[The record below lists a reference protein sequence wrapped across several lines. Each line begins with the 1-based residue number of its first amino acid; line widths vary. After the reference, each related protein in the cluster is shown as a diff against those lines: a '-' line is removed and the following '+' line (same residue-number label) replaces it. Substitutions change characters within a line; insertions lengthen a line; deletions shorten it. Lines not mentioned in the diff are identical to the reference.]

1 MTRDQYARQ
10 LKELRSSVV
19 AMASMVDKAINSAV
33 VALGQRDVPL
43 AQQVV
48 AEDRAINEHRWQ
60 TEELALLLIATQA
73 PMAKDLRTI
82 AAAIH
87 IVTDLERM
95 ADHAA
100 GIAKIA
106 IQTADQA
113 PLKPLIDIPR
123 MSEIARAMLH
133 DAITAYIEDD
143 QAAARAIVSR
153 DDAVD
158 GLYDQI
164 YRELL
169 TFMLADPTTI
179 DQATHLLWVAH
190 NLERI
195 ADRVTN
201 ICERVV
207 FAATGQLEELAV
219 STY

>member
-1 MTRDQYARQ
+1 MTREQYVHQ
-10 LKELRSSVV
+10 IEDLRGRVI
-19 AMASMVDKAINSAV
+19 AMASMVDKAITNAVSAL
-33 VALGQRDVPL
+33 AGRDVRL
-43 AQQVV
+43 AEQVV
-48 AEDRAINEHRWQ
+48 STDRAINEQRWRI
-60 TEELALLLIATQA
+60 EEQALLLIATQA

-106 IQTADQA
+106 IQTADRA
-113 PLKPLIDIPR
+113 PLKPLVDIPR
-123 MSEIARAMLH
+123 MAEIARGMLN

-143 QAAARAIVSR
+143 PVAARAIVDR
-153 DDAVD
+153 DDEVD
-158 GLYDQI
+158 ALYNQI

-179 DQATHLLWVAH
+179 DQATHLLWAAH

-207 FAATGQLEELAV
+207 FAATGKLEELAV

>member
-1 MTRDQYARQ
+1 MTREQYAHQ
-10 LKELRSSVV
+10 LKDLRSSVV
-19 AMASMVDKAINSAV
+19 AMASMVGKAIDNSV
-33 VALGQRDVPL
+33 VALVQRDVSL

-48 AEDRAINEHRWQ
+48 ADDRAINEHRWQ
-60 TEELALLLIATQA
+60 TEEQALLLIATQA

-106 IQTADQA
+106 LQTADQ
-113 PLKPLIDIPR
+113 PPIKPLIDIPR

-143 QAAARAIVSR
+143 EAAARAIVAR
-153 DDAVD
+153 DDVVD

-179 DQATHLLWVAH
+179 DQATHLLWAAH
-190 NLERI
+190 NLERV

-207 FAATGQLEELAV
+207 FAVTGQLEELAV

>member
-1 MTRDQYARQ
+1 
-10 LKELRSSVV
+10 
-19 AMASMVDKAINSAV
+19 MASIVDKAINNAV
-33 VALGQRDVPL
+33 VALGQRDLPL

-106 IQTADQA
+106 VQTADQA

-143 QAAARAIVSR
+143 QAAARAIVAR
-153 DDAVD
+153 DDEVD

-207 FAATGQLEELAV
+207 FAATGQFEELAV

>member
-1 MTRDQYARQ
+1 MTREQYAHQ
-10 LKELRSSVV
+10 IKDLRSSVV
-19 AMASMVDKAINSAV
+19 AMASMVDKAVNSAV
-33 VALGQRDVPL
+33 VALVQRDVSL

-48 AEDRAINEHRWQ
+48 TEDRAINQHRWQ
-60 TEELALLLIATQA
+60 TEEQALLMIATQA

-123 MSEIARAMLH
+123 MSELARAMLH

-143 QAAARAIVSR
+143 QAAARAIVDR

-179 DQATHLLWVAH
+179 DQATQLLWVSH
-190 NLERI
+190 DLERF

-207 FAATGQLEELAV
+207 FAVTGHLEELAV

>member
-1 MTRDQYARQ
+1 MTRQLYDQ
-10 LKELRSSVV
+10 ELADLRGSVV
-19 AMASMVDKAINSAV
+19 AMASMTNKAIDNAV
-33 VALGQRDVPL
+33 TALAQRDVRL
-43 AQQVV
+43 AEQVI
-48 AEDRAINEHRWQ
+48 AADRAINEHRWR
-60 TEELALLLIATQA
+60 TEEQALLVIATQA
-73 PMAKDLRTI
+73 PMAKDLRMI
-82 AAAIH
+82 AAVIH

-100 GIAKIA
+100 GTAKIA
-106 IQTADQA
+106 IQTADRA
-113 PLKPLIDIPR
+113 PLKPLVDIPR

-133 DAITAYIEDD
+133 DAITAFIEDD
-143 QAAARAIVSR
+143 QAAARAIVER
-153 DDAVD
+153 DDEVD
-158 GLYDQI
+158 ALYEQI

-179 DQATHLLWVAH
+179 DQATHLLWAAH

>member
-1 MTRDQYARQ
+1 MTREQYAHQ
-10 LKELRSSVV
+10 LTTLRSSVV
-19 AMASMVDKAINSAV
+19 TMASMVGKAIDNAV
-33 VALGQRDVPL
+33 VAIVQRDVSL
-43 AQQVV
+43 AQQVI
-48 AEDRAINEHRWQ
+48 ADDRAINEHRWQ
-60 TEELALLLIATQA
+60 TEEQALLLIATQA

-106 IQTADQA
+106 LQTADKP

-123 MSEIARAMLH
+123 MSETARAMLH
-133 DAITAYIEDD
+133 DAVTAYIEDD
-143 QAAARAIVSR
+143 QGAARAIVAR
-153 DDAVD
+153 DDEVD
-158 GLYDQI
+158 ALYEQI

-179 DQATHLLWVAH
+179 DQATHLLWAAH

-207 FAATGQLEELAV
+207 FAVTGQLEELAV

>member
-1 MTRDQYARQ
+1 MTREQYSHQ
-10 LKELRSSVV
+10 IKDLRSSVV
-19 AMASMVDKAINSAV
+19 AMASMVDKAVNSAV
-33 VALGQRDVPL
+33 VALVQRDVSL

-48 AEDRAINEHRWQ
+48 AEDRAINQHRWQ
-60 TEELALLLIATQA
+60 TEEQALLMIATQA

-123 MSEIARAMLH
+123 MSELARAMLH

-143 QAAARAIVSR
+143 QAAARAIVDR

-179 DQATHLLWVAH
+179 DQATQLLWVSH
-190 NLERI
+190 DLERF

-207 FAATGQLEELAV
+207 FAVTGHLEELAV

>member
-1 MTRDQYARQ
+1 MTREQYIHQ
-10 LKELRSSVV
+10 LKDLRSSVV
-19 AMASMVDKAINSAV
+19 AMASMVDKAINNAV
-33 VALGQRDVPL
+33 AALVQRDLSL

-48 AEDRAINEHRWQ
+48 TEDGAINEHRWQ
-60 TEELALLLIATQA
+60 TEEQALLLIATQA

-143 QAAARAIVSR
+143 QAAARAIVAR

>member
-1 MTRDQYARQ
+1 MTREHYAQ
-10 LKELRSSVV
+10 ELADLRGSVV
-19 AMASMVDKAINSAV
+19 AMASMTNKAIDNAV
-33 VALGQRDVPL
+33 TALAQRDVRL
-43 AQQVV
+43 AEQVI
-48 AEDRAINEHRWQ
+48 ASDRAINEHRWR
-60 TEELALLLIATQA
+60 TEEQALLVIATQA
-73 PMAKDLRTI
+73 PMARDLRMI
-82 AAAIH
+82 AAVIH

-106 IQTADQA
+106 LQTADQP
-113 PLKPLIDIPR
+113 PLKPLVDIPR
-123 MSEIARAMLH
+123 MSEIARTMLH
-133 DAITAYIEDD
+133 DAITAFIEDD
-143 QAAARAIVSR
+143 QASARAIVAR
-153 DDAVD
+153 DDEVD
-158 GLYDQI
+158 ALYEQI

-179 DQATHLLWVAH
+179 DQATHLLWAAH

>member
-1 MTRDQYARQ
+1 MTREQYAHQ
-10 LKELRSSVV
+10 LKDLRSSVV
-19 AMASMVDKAINSAV
+19 AMASMVDKAINNAV

-43 AQQVV
+43 ARQVV

-60 TEELALLLIATQA
+60 TEEQALLLIATQA

-106 IQTADQA
+106 IQTADQT

-143 QAAARAIVSR
+143 QAGARAIVAR

-179 DQATHLLWVAH
+179 NQATHLLWAAH

-207 FAATGQLEELAV
+207 FAATGQFEELAV

>member
-1 MTRDQYARQ
+1 MTREHYGQE
-10 LKELRSSVV
+10 LKDLRTSVV
-19 AMASMVDKAINSAV
+19 TMASMVDKAINTAV
-33 VALGQRDVPL
+33 VALVQRDVSI

-48 AEDRAINEHRWQ
+48 ADDRAINEHRWR
-60 TEELALLLIATQA
+60 TEEHALLVIATQA
-73 PMAKDLRTI
+73 PMASDLRMI
-82 AAAIH
+82 AAVIH

-106 IQTADQA
+106 LQTADQP
-113 PLKPLIDIPR
+113 PLKPLVDIPR

-133 DAITAYIEDD
+133 DTITAFIEDD
-143 QAAARAIVSR
+143 QAAARAIVAR
-153 DDAVD
+153 DDEVD
-158 GLYDQI
+158 ALYEQI

>member
-1 MTRDQYARQ
+1 MTREQYSHQ
-10 LKELRSSVV
+10 IKDLRSSVV
-19 AMASMVDKAINSAV
+19 AMASMVDKAVNSAV
-33 VALGQRDVPL
+33 VALVQRDVSL

-48 AEDRAINEHRWQ
+48 TEDRAINQHRWQ
-60 TEELALLLIATQA
+60 TEEQALLMIATQA

-123 MSEIARAMLH
+123 MSELARAMLH

-143 QAAARAIVSR
+143 QAAARAIVDR

-179 DQATHLLWVAH
+179 DQATQLLWVSH
-190 NLERI
+190 DLERF

-207 FAATGQLEELAV
+207 FAVTGHLEELAV

>member
-1 MTRDQYARQ
+1 MTREQYAHQ
-10 LKELRSSVV
+10 LKDLRSSVV
-19 AMASMVDKAINSAV
+19 AMASMVDKAINNAV
-33 VALGQRDVPL
+33 VSLVQRDLSL

-48 AEDRAINEHRWQ
+48 SEDRAINEHRWQ
-60 TEELALLLIATQA
+60 TEEQALLLIATQA
-73 PMAKDLRTI
+73 PMAKDLRSI

-123 MSEIARAMLH
+123 MCEIARAMLH

-143 QAAARAIVSR
+143 QTAARAIVTR

-158 GLYDQI
+158 GLYEQI

-179 DQATHLLWVAH
+179 DQATRLLWVAH

-207 FAATGQLEELAV
+207 FAATGQFEELAV

>member
-1 MTRDQYARQ
+1 MTREHYGQE
-10 LKELRSSVV
+10 LKDLRSSVV
-19 AMASMVDKAINSAV
+19 VMASMVDKAVNNAV
-33 VALGQRDVPL
+33 VALAQRDVSI

-48 AEDRAINEHRWQ
+48 ADDRAINEHRWR
-60 TEELALLLIATQA
+60 TEEQALLVIATQA
-73 PMAKDLRTI
+73 PMAKDLRMI
-82 AAAIH
+82 AAVIH

-100 GIAKIA
+100 GIAKITL
-106 IQTADQA
+106 QTADQP
-113 PLKPLIDIPR
+113 PLKPLVDIPR
-123 MSEIARAMLH
+123 MSEIARSMLH
-133 DAITAYIEDD
+133 DAITAFIDDD
-143 QAAARAIVSR
+143 QAAARAIVGR
-153 DDAVD
+153 DDEVD
-158 GLYDQI
+158 ALYEQI

-169 TFMLADPTTI
+169 IFMLADPTTI

>member
-1 MTRDQYARQ
+1 MTREQYAHQ
-10 LKELRSSVV
+10 LKDLRSSVV
-19 AMASMVDKAINSAV
+19 AMASMVDKAINNAV
-33 VALGQRDVPL
+33 VALVQRDVPL
-43 AQQVV
+43 AQQVI

-60 TEELALLLIATQA
+60 TEEQALLLIATQA
-73 PMAKDLRTI
+73 PMARDLRTI

-143 QAAARAIVSR
+143 QTAARAIVAR